1 MLQRIPL
8 NEFGIRFAIGP
19 LEILGV
25 LGATLPM
32 ALLATGL
39 QIFIATFARSF
50 KEAQSYLG
58 MLIMLPML
66 PGILSILYPLGNQPW
81 MIPIP
86 ILGQHVL
93 LADVLGGKSPHL
105 IWFGVAGLSAL
116 VAGLVC
122 VYWTT
127 RLFHKEKIIFGR

>member
-1 MLQRIPL
+1 
-8 NEFGIRFAIGP
+8 
-19 LEILGV
+19 
-25 LGATLPM
+25 
-32 ALLATGL
+32 
-39 QIFIATFARSF
+39 
-50 KEAQSYLG
+50 

-105 IWFGVAGLSAL
+105 IGSGSRDCRRWWQGWFASIGPRGCSTKRRSSLQV
-116 VAGLVC
+116 
-122 VYWTT
+122 T
-127 RLFHKEKIIFGR
+127 RVGRAS